1 VGDQRAIQP
10 THAEFLLLG
19 WSILA
24 DRGGLSGSQIRG
36 YFSVFIGIKGP
47 AKKLPHRAKDRPQ
60 HRKTVRGIQSGI
72 DTRNQPQRF
81 IVASFCPEHG
91 SQQQPI
97 LIFRL
102 RSLNLHQNRPVRDD
116 ASTRL
121 IIGGGLGTEISH
133 VDNFDISIF

>member
-1 VGDQRAIQP
+1 
-10 THAEFLLLG
+10 LLLG

-47 AKKLPHRAKDRPQ
+47 AKKLSHRAKDCSQ

-72 DTRNQPQRF
+72 DTRDQAQGI
-81 IVASFCPEHG
+81 IVASFFPEHG

-116 ASTRL
+116 TSMRL
-121 IIGGGLGTEISH
+121 ITGRGLGYEIRH
-133 VDNFDISIF
+133 VDSFDFSIF

>member
-1 VGDQRAIQP
+1 V
-10 THAEFLLLG
+10 T
-19 WSILA
+19 
-24 DRGGLSGSQIRG
+24 
-36 YFSVFIGIKGP
+36 
-47 AKKLPHRAKDRPQ
+47 
-60 HRKTVRGIQSGI
+60 GIQSGI
-72 DTRNQPQRF
+72 DTRDQAKGF

-116 ASTRL
+116 TSTRL
-121 IIGGGLGTEISH
+121 ITGRGLGNEIRH